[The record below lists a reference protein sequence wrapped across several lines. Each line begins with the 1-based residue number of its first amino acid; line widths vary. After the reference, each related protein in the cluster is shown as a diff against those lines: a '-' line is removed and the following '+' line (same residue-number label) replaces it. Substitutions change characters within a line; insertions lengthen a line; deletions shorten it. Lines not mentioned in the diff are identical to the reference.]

1 MLNFTKKYINNPN
14 SFAGS
19 IDTIKIYEHLNG
31 EKCVISFADM
41 FSDNM
46 NYVFVQFESGRCV
59 SVEVKGFEVKVGT
72 NDDFRKRDFSNHS
85 GMKSN
90 PHLLVKIYLR
100 HILSRYLT
108 ENEREALYDAVKSS
122 ITF

>member
-19 IDTIKIYEHLNG
+19 NSIITVYEHKNG
-31 EKCVISFADM
+31 ETVVFDFPDM
-41 FSDNM
+41 MSDNM
-46 NYVFVQFESGRCV
+46 NYIGVFFESGRCV
-59 SVEVKGFEVKVGT
+59 SVEVKDFEVKVGT